1 MMNTMMNYDNAM
13 TDNEN
18 FAIQIV
24 VDNEKNQRFG
34 KRFPCKLYGTKE

>member
-1 MMNTMMNYDNAM
+1 MMNYDNAM

-24 VDNEKNQRFG
+24 VDNECLLQYTKNIIKSTVIARFVV
-34 KRFPCKLYGTKE
+34 